1 MTDTPFLK
9 HTFVY
14 VQMSTCMCVYTCM
27 CVHVCPQKYVS
38 YTHELELDTGNLTL
52 ILYKE

>member
-14 VQMSTCMCVYTCM
+14 VHMSTCMCVYTCM

-38 YTHELELDTGNLTL
+38 YTHKLELDTGNLTL